1 MYDMEGSSFV
11 ADLAHQAIL
20 SATTIEGH
28 LDISQMVKDYE
39 GQPLKGPSSLL
50 MTPTTLFFTDS
61 GPLGETSIDNPKASL
76 FAVDL
81 EVNLLK
87 PVIYNCLA
95 GAHGLAHWAGS

>member
-1 MYDMEGSSFV
+1 
-11 ADLAHQAIL
+11 
-20 SATTIEGH
+20 
-28 LDISQMVKDYE
+28 
-39 GQPLKGPSSLL
+39 

-95 GAHGLAHWAGS
+95 GAHGLAHWTGS